1 VSRRVEPRARRNP
14 ARDRSRGLSSSGPI
28 RAVLFDAGATLLHP
42 SPPVEEI
49 YARELAVD
57 GARFSRE
64 ELDSALSRA
73 WEEVHSAASPS
84 SGPDRY
90 GGVRGEAEF
99 WRAFLNGVRARLDG
113 GEVSAEAFA
122 RLAVHFRD
130 PGSWRVYPDVNDTL
144 DELARRG
151 VPLGIVSNWDSHLP
165 KLLDALGLA
174 SRFATVAVSAI
185 EETGKPHPEIF
196 HRACARLTVAP
207 GEALHVGDSVREDY
221 EGAKAAGLSALLLD
235 REGRYPDAADRIA
248 SLDGV
253 LKRVG

>member
-1 VSRRVEPRARRNP
+1 VSRRAEPGSRRDP
-14 ARDRSRGLSSSGPI
+14 AGHRSRGLSSSGPI

-73 WEEVHSAASPS
+73 WEDVHSAPISES
-84 SGPDRY
+84 DRY

-99 WRAFLNGVRARLDG
+99 WRVFLNRVRARLDG
-113 GEVSAEAFA
+113 GEVSADAFA

-130 PGSWRVYPDVNDTL
+130 PSSWAIYPDVTSTL
-144 DELARRG
+144 DALGTRG
-151 VPLGIVSNWDSHLP
+151 YVLGIVSNWDSHLP

-174 SRFATVAVSAI
+174 PRFATVAVSAI

-196 HRACARLTVAP
+196 RRACARLAVAP
-207 GEALHVGDSVREDY
+207 EEALHVGDSLREDY
-221 EGAKAAGLSALLLD
+221 EGAKAAGLAALLLD
-235 REGRYPDAADRIA
+235 REGRHPGVADRIET
-248 SLDGV
+248 LEGV
-253 LKRVG
+253 LQRVGA